1 MARTTVLGCCPLDC
15 PDTCAW
21 EATVEDG
28 RVVAL
33 RGSKRQPFTAGAL
46 CGKVNRYLD
55 LLDGERVTEALVRR
69 DGALVPVS
77 LDEALDVA
85 AAGLRRAIDEHGAES
100 VLPFF
105 FAGTQGILQ
114 AMGLP
119 QRLLYAIGTSRLD
132 TTICTAAWQA
142 AARQTFGASIG
153 GDPED
158 LPNARLI
165 ILWGANPLSTGMH
178 LWKYVL
184 AAQRA
189 GAHVVCIDPLR
200 SGTAERCD
208 EHVAVHPGTDA
219 ALALAL
225 MRVIRDEGGVDEGWV
240 ADHVTGWPELA
251 ARLEEWP
258 VERAAAICR
267 VDAETIRT
275 LGRRVAA
282 TRPTSINVGLG
293 LQRHGGAGAA
303 VRAIMAI
310 TALCGDWRFPGGG
323 LAGITGGHFP
333 EMPALALA
341 KRAGVVYP
349 PVRTLNMSRLGEVLN
364 AAADPVKALVVFN
377 CNPAATSPDQLAVRR
392 GLERDDLFTVVLEQ
406 RLTDTCGYADVV
418 LPATMQP
425 EHFDLHDAY
434 GHLYLSWNERAV
446 DAPGS
451 CLPNSELLRRLL
463 LRLGVDHPVL
473 HRSDLEVARELCE
486 HAGVD
491 LDRLRS
497 EGFVRVGPARG
508 SAPFADGGFPTAS
521 GRIELADPLP
531 TYVPP
536 HEATDDLLAERF
548 PLVLLAPAGRF
559 FLNSTFAQ
567 LPWHRAKQGPPTVF
581 LNPVDAASRGIE
593 TGTVV
598 RCHNDR
604 GAWEGLAEVTDATR
618 AGVAFTLKTQWPS
631 LSPGGTNVNACTPER
646 DADLG
651 GAPTFHDNRVEV
663 VVAAGAVGRGRVQTT
678 GSR

>member
-1 MARTTVLGCCPLDC
+1 VARRTVLGCCPLDC

-21 EATVEDG
+21 EATVEGG
-28 RVVAL
+28 RVVEL

-69 DGALVPVS
+69 DGVLVPVP
-77 LDEALDVA
+77 LEEALDVA
-85 AAGLRRAIDEHGAES
+85 AAGIRRAIDEHGAES

-105 FAGTQGILQ
+105 FAGTQGLLQ

-119 QRLLYAIGTSRLD
+119 QRLLYALGTSRLD
-132 TTICTAAWQA
+132 TTICTAAWRA
-142 AARQTFGASIG
+142 AAKATFGASIG

-158 LPNARLI
+158 LPRARLI
-165 ILWGANPLSTGMH
+165 IFWGANPLSTGMH
-178 LWKYVL
+178 VWKYVL

-208 EHVAVHPGTDA
+208 EHVAVHPGTDG

-225 MRVIRDEGGVDEGWV
+225 MRVIRDEGGVDGPWV
-240 ADHVTGWPELA
+240 AEHVAGWPELSE
-251 ARLEEWP
+251 RLDEWP
-258 VERAAAICR
+258 AERAAAICR
-267 VDAETIRT
+267 IDVETIHA
-275 LGRRVAA
+275 LGRRIAA
-282 TRPTSINVGLG
+282 TRPTAINVGLG

-310 TALCGDWRFPGGG
+310 TALCGDFKHAGGG
-323 LAGITGGHFP
+323 LSGLTGGHFP
-333 EMPALALA
+333 ALPALGLA
-341 KRAGVVYP
+341 KRAGVSYP
-349 PVRTLNMSRLGEVLN
+349 RVRTLNMSRLGAVLN
-364 AAADPVKALVVFN
+364 DVDDPPVKALVVFN

-406 RLTDTCGYADVV
+406 RLTDTCAYADVV

-434 GHLYLSWNERAV
+434 GHLYLSWNEQAV
-446 DAPGS
+446 EPPGS

-463 LRLGVDHPVL
+463 LRLGVDDPVL
-473 HRSDLEVARELCE
+473 HRTDLEVARELCDE
-486 HAGVD
+486 AGVD
-491 LDRLRS
+491 LDVLRA
-497 EGFVRVGPARG
+497 EGFLRVGPARG
-508 SAPFADGGFPTAS
+508 SAPFAAGGFPTRS
-521 GRIELADPLP
+521 GRIELLDPLP

-567 LPWHRAKQGPPTVF
+567 LPWHRAKQGPPTVY
-581 LNPVDAASRGIE
+581 LSPADAAARAIE
-593 TGTVV
+593 TGMEV
-598 RCHNDR
+598 RCFNDR
-604 GAWEGLAEVTDATR
+604 GAWEGVAEVTDATR
-618 AGVAFTLKTQWPS
+618 QGVAFTLKTQWPS
-631 LSPGGTNVNACTPER
+631 LSAGGTNVNACTPER
-646 DADLG
+646 DADLA

-663 VVAAGAVGRGRVQTT
+663 VGRGQTL
-678 GSR
+678 